1 MQKEQ
6 LLIHLLLYRIID
18 KVNKMKKLI
27 QLFLISLILLG
38 KVFGQEYKKQF
49 IKGNISDKTFAVRE
63 AAGQEGIWLSQK
75 AIEFVLENT
84 DIVGTDR
91 DMDGLAVA
99 AVLSLPNDYVAAL
112 SDTDKAG
119 VMDKFIQL
127 FDTFSRSNTVQI
139 AVQSKVLSLKENINT
154 DPFTGVLNK
163 FLQSPQVLSSDSSL
177 LKSVINSLGFI
188 GNNISF
194 SILYND
200 LNDKRYSAYY
210 SEIEATIAKLIP
222 VSMNE
227 VLQIIQSKD
236 AANTQRIFNLVKQAD
251 ITTNNLCE
259 IAENILIESPLA
271 SLQFEALNILNSHKW
286 TRASNSVL
294 AFFAA
299 CQKNFQNGL
308 VEEDSFVG
316 LINSLVNLS
325 PLDAVSPLIKY
336 LGELNSQ
343 LEYNN
348 SVSQKVVL
356 AVINSLGA
364 IGDKSAFDALLS
376 VTYLNYPEP
385 VLSAARQALAGLRW

>member
-1 MQKEQ
+1 
-6 LLIHLLLYRIID
+6 
-18 KVNKMKKLI
+18 MKKRI
-27 QLFLISLILLG
+27 SLFLTVLIFLSS
-38 KVFGQEYKKQF
+38 VYGQEYKKQF
-49 IKGNISDKTFAVRE
+49 IKGNISDKTTAVRE
-63 AAGQEGIWLSQK
+63 ASGQEGIWLSQK
-75 AIEFVLENT
+75 AIEFVLENNE
-84 DIVGTDR
+84 IIGTDR

-99 AVLSLPNDYVAAL
+99 AVLSLPNDYIYGLTESEKTAL
-112 SDTDKAG
+112 
-119 VMDKFIQL
+119 MNKFIAL
-127 FDTFSRSNTVQI
+127 FEKFSRSNTVQI
-139 AVQSKVLSLKENINT
+139 AVQSKVLSLKDNINT
-154 DPFTGVLNK
+154 DSFTDVLNK
-163 FLQSPQVLSSDSSL
+163 FLQSASVLSSDSSL

-194 SILYND
+194 SILYNN

-210 SEIEATIAKLIP
+210 SEIEQTIKKLIP

-227 VLQIIQSKD
+227 VLAIVHSKD
-236 AANTQRIFNLVKQAD
+236 SANTQRIFNLVKQAN

-259 IAENILIESPLA
+259 IAENVLNDSPLI
-271 SLQFEALNILNSHKW
+271 SLKFEALEILNKNKW

-294 AFFAA
+294 SFFAA
-299 CQKNFQNGL
+299 AQKDFKNAL
-308 VEEDSFVG
+308 ITEDQFVTI
-316 LINSLVNLS
+316 INSLVNLS
-325 PLDAVSPLIKY
+325 PLDAVTPLIKY

-348 SVSQKVVL
+348 TVSQNVVL

>member
-127 FDTFSRSNTVQI
+127 FDKFSRSNTVQI

-163 FLQSPQVLSSDSSL
+163 FLQSPQVLSSDS
-177 LKSVINSLGFI
+177 
-188 GNNISF
+188 
-194 SILYND
+194 
-200 LNDKRYSAYY
+200 
-210 SEIEATIAKLIP
+210 
-222 VSMNE
+222 
-227 VLQIIQSKD
+227 
-236 AANTQRIFNLVKQAD
+236 
-251 ITTNNLCE
+251 
-259 IAENILIESPLA
+259 
-271 SLQFEALNILNSHKW
+271 
-286 TRASNSVL
+286 
-294 AFFAA
+294 
-299 CQKNFQNGL
+299 
-308 VEEDSFVG
+308 
-316 LINSLVNLS
+316 
-325 PLDAVSPLIKY
+325 
-336 LGELNSQ
+336 
-343 LEYNN
+343 
-348 SVSQKVVL
+348 
-356 AVINSLGA
+356 
-364 IGDKSAFDALLS
+364 
-376 VTYLNYPEP
+376 
-385 VLSAARQALAGLRW
+385 